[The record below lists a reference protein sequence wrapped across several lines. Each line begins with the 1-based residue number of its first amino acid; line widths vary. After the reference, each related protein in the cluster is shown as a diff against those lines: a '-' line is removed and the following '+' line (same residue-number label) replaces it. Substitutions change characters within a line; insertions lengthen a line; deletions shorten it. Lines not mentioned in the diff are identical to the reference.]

1 MANAAGEKKPQDRTF
16 IEEALKRFMLAQEAE
31 TEIRREALD
40 DLKFLKGDQWP
51 DEIKSKRAQRGRPC
65 LVINRLA
72 QFVNQV
78 TNDQRQNRPGIKV
91 SPVNDDADEE
101 TAEIIQGLIR
111 HIEYDSGA
119 DAAYDT
125 AFEGAAGPSF
135 GYFRIITEYCDP
147 MSFDQDIKIKR
158 IANPFLVY
166 LDPASK
172 EPDGSDAAW
181 GFIFEDLP
189 RDTYKE
195 LYPDSEL
202 ATLQGWDS
210 IGDRAPQWV
219 SNDSIRV
226 AEYFYKDKK
235 RVEICLMVSPEGQ
248 KVSVPRDKVQE
259 AEKKGFQYVPHPK
272 TGEPQCRWTETSVVK
287 WCKHNAVETLEETEL
302 PGSGKYIPI
311 VPVYGKEIIVDG
323 RKSLQGLVR
332 NAKDPA
338 RQYNYWATA
347 GTETIALAPRA
358 PFIGAEGQFEGRE
371 QEWAQANTE
380 NLAFLQYKPLNILGQ
395 PAPPPQRNV
404 YEPPIRA
411 ITEYMGQSAEDLKAT
426 TGIYDPTLGR
436 REGEQSGIAI
446 RSLQNQGQTSN
457 FHLVDNFHRSLRHAG
472 RIILDWIP
480 DVYDTP
486 ERVIRTI
493 GEDGTHRTVTINGE
507 SEDVDEQGL
516 AKVYDLT
523 VGKYDIVISTG
534 PSYQTK
540 RQEAVAWMQEALRAA
555 PELMNI
561 AGDLLFRMLD
571 LPGAEEFAE
580 RMRMALPPA
589 IQQQLQQKEQGGPAI
604 PPQIQGQMQ
613 ALAAQHDQLV
623 QAVHVLKNELDSKEA
638 ELRLK
643 WEEALLKAQTQVTVA
658 EITAKSSEAKLAFSE
673 EMKEIQHLRD
683 VLAGFMTS
691 QAPGAGAEDN
701 SSQDGGGGAGGAMP
715 TSAPA
720 INAQIVPG
728 PAAADVPGGFMG
740 APNE

>member
-1 MANAAGEKKPQDRTF
+1 MASQDKRF
-16 IEEALKRFMLAQEAE
+16 IEEALKRFKLAQEAE
-31 TEIRREALD
+31 TEIRREAIE

-51 DEIKSKRAQRGRPC
+51 DDIKTKRAQRGRPC

-78 TNDQRQNRPGIKV
+78 TNDQRQNRPAIKV
-91 SPVNDDADEE
+91 SPVSDDADEE
-101 TAEIIQGLIR
+101 TAEVIQGLIR

-166 LDPASK
+166 LDPAAK
-172 EPDGSDAAW
+172 DPDGSDAQW

-189 RDTYKE
+189 RGTYKQQ
-195 LYPDSEL
+195 YPDSEM
-202 ATLQGWDS
+202 ASLQGWDS
-210 IGDRAPQWV
+210 VGDGAPNWISQ
-219 SNDSIRV
+219 DSVRV

-235 RVEICLMVSPEGQ
+235 RIQICLMASPEGQ
-248 KVSVPRDKVQE
+248 KVSVPQDKVKE
-259 AEKKGFQYVPHPK
+259 AEAKGFKYIPHPK
-272 TGEPQCRWTETSVVK
+272 TGEPQCRETEVSVVK

-311 VPVYGKEIIVDG
+311 IPVYGKEIIVDG
-323 RKSLQGLVR
+323 RRTLQGLVR

-371 QEWAQANTE
+371 NEWNQANTE
-380 NLAFLQYKPLNILGQ
+380 NLAFLQYKPVNVMGQ
-395 PAPPPQRNV
+395 PVGPPQRNV

-480 DVYDTP
+480 DVYDA
-486 ERVIRTI
+486 ERVLRVI
-493 GEDGTHRTVTINGE
+493 GEDGTHKTVTVNGPSGE
-507 SEDVDEQGL
+507 KDEQGVE
-516 AKVYDLT
+516 KIYDLT
-523 VGKYDIVISTG
+523 TGKYDIVISTG

-555 PELMNI
+555 PALMNI

-580 RMRMALPPA
+580 RMRMALPPE
-589 IQQQLQQKEQGGPAI
+589 IQQQLQAKEQGGPSI
-604 PPQIQGQMQ
+604 PPQIQAQMQ
-613 ALAAQHDQLV
+613 ALGQQHDQLV

-643 WEEALLKAQTQVTVA
+643 WQEALLKAQTQVTVA
-658 EITAKSSEAKLAFSE
+658 EIAAKSAEAKLAFSE
-673 EMKEIQHLRD
+673 EMKEIQHQRD
-683 VLAGFMTS
+683 LLAQMLTQLMPPEAQGDAAGGE
-691 QAPGAGAEDN
+691 AP
-701 SSQDGGGGAGGAMP
+701 QDGGGGATGAMP

-720 INAQIVPG
+720 INAQLVPG
-728 PAAADVPGGFMG
+728 PAAADAPGGFMG